1 MMKSKN
7 LQYAFY
13 VEYYEKLPEI
23 LKKQKEFKEKPKKQN
38 NSKKEKNSEAVDYR
52 QMNQEILNI
61 ARETSSSMQKFSEY
75 KEELS
80 VLEFTSS
87 YPGILVGTGYNHKV
101 KGKGEIGMGFTFDY
115 VTGLPYLPG
124 SSLKG
129 ILRFGFRQE
138 EYIHEVV
145 KDVLHTELSDGE
157 INELTNTI
165 FEGADS
171 RKKFVF
177 YDATISHNEKGKSL
191 LALDTITPHT
201 KDGLKEPNP
210 ITFLRI
216 CPDIKIHFEFQL
228 YEVILSTG
236 KHVSKDN
243 IKEIFKNILEDLG
256 IGAKTN
262 VGYGVLESVENKEDM

>member
-1 MMKSKN
+1 MKSKN

-23 LKKQKEFKEKPKKQN
+23 LKSQKEFEERHKRQKSGQNKENPEIRYYKK
-38 NSKKEKNSEAVDYR
+38 
-52 QMNQEILNI
+52 MNREFLSI
-61 ARETSSSMQKFSEY
+61 AQKTLSSMKKLSDY
-75 KEELS
+75 SEELS

-87 YPGILVGTGYNHKV
+87 YPGILIGTGYSHKV

-129 ILRFGFRQE
+129 ILRFGFKQRA
-138 EYIHEVV
+138 YIHEVV
-145 KDVLHTELSDGE
+145 KEVLHIELSDK
-157 INELTNTI
+157 ELDELENTI
-165 FEGADS
+165 FEGKDN
-171 RKKFVF
+171 RKRFVF
-177 YDATISHNEKGKSL
+177 YDAIILRNKEEKPL
-191 LALDTITPHT
+191 LALDTIAPHT
-201 KDGLKEPNP
+201 KDGFKEPNP

-216 CPDIKIHFEFQL
+216 CPGIEIHFEFQL

-236 KHVSKDN
+236 RCVSRNN
-243 IKEIFKNILEDLG
+243 IKEIFRSILEDLG

-262 VGYGVLESVENKEDM
+262 VGYGVLESVEKQEEI

>member
-1 MMKSKN
+1 MMRSKN

-23 LKKQKEFKEKPKKQN
+23 LKKQKEFEEKSKRQKNGRKGRKE
-38 NSKKEKNSEAVDYR
+38 VDPEILYYR
-52 QMNQEILNI
+52 QMNKEIRNI
-61 ARETSSSMQKFSEY
+61 ARETSFPMQKLCEY

-80 VLEFTSS
+80 VLEFRSS
-87 YPGILVGTGYNHKV
+87 YPGILIGIGYNHKV

-138 EYIHEVV
+138 AYIHEVV
-145 KDVLHTELSDGE
+145 KGVLHTELSKE
-157 INELTNTI
+157 EMEELEKTI
-165 FEGADS
+165 FEGEGS
-171 RKKFVF
+171 RKRFVF
-177 YDATISHNEKGKSL
+177 YDAVISNNENGKQL
-191 LALDTITPHT
+191 LALDSIAPHT

-216 CPDIKIHFEFQL
+216 CPGVEIHFEFQL
-228 YEVILSTG
+228 YEVILYKE
-236 KHVSKDN
+236 KHISKDN
-243 IKEIFKNILEDLG
+243 IKEIFRIILEDLG

-262 VGYGVLESVENKEDM
+262 VGYGVLESV